1 MPASSPS
8 DKKALII
15 YCDGAARGN
24 PGPAGAGVVI
34 QDEQGR
40 IIREVTQFL
49 GHTTNNQAEYSALI
63 VGLQTAEEMAPD
75 EINIRLDSELVVK
88 QIKGQYRV
96 RSEDLKP
103 FYDEVTKLLRRFKR
117 YTITHVPREQNRE
130 ADILANVAIDA
141 HV

>member
-1 MPASSPS
+1 M
-8 DKKALII
+8 
-15 YCDGAARGN
+15 
-24 PGPAGAGVVI
+24 VI